1 MTPKSPATSV
11 SISTVCGAV
20 VPKKVLKII
29 EPHANH
35 ALKACIDD
43 DYDNNDDCNWLF
55 LPCFTALI
63 LSSIKHY
70 NSKHLAKVNE
80 VKCLNALIHST

>member
-11 SISTVCGAV
+11 SISAVCGAV

-55 LPCFTALI
+55 LPCFTVLIVKYQALQQANI
-63 LSSIKHY
+63 RPKSMRSS
-70 NSKHLAKVNE
+70 A
-80 VKCLNALIHST
+80 